1 MKTNGYYTRSPPEM
15 PAPQPACMI
24 CLSRLVAAAKSSY
37 PMQGGQVDES
47 RRATQVFHKEADGRW
62 RCTVDSSYGSAL
74 REVQAPGISGPS
86 LPAKSGN
93 IRGKASVTARAQ
105 TQAPEWRVITTC

>member
-1 MKTNGYYTRSPPEM
+1 
-15 PAPQPACMI
+15 
-24 CLSRLVAAAKSSY
+24 
-37 PMQGGQVDES
+37 MQGGQTDES
-47 RRATQVFHKEADGRW
+47 QRATQVFYKEADGRW

-93 IRGKASVTARAQ
+93 IRVKASVTARAQ
-105 TQAPEWRVITTC
+105 TQAPEWRVITSC